1 MTPNEFLNMTVAD
14 VLEVLTD
21 NNGDSLEVKIT
32 KDDGTG
38 ILIRI
43 SYEPVEETDEYT
55 RSD

>member
-14 VLEVLTD
+14 AMKMLTD

-38 ILIRI
+38 ILLRF
-43 SYEPVEETDEYT
+43 SYEFVEETDE
-55 RSD
+55 